1 MIQAAL
7 IASSAPQATML
18 RSPLLPAISKGL
30 AAMPPADRLIMV
42 VRLISAMI
50 TGVALCA
57 ARQPPGHPVWLCSQD
72 ITRTIPELETRPG
85 NCRIEHLVQLA
96 EEIGARIWRLI
107 AFQSDPSL
115 RSDLSD
121 LVSPLCRPAELVQ
134 VNPVPF
140 ARA

>member
-1 MIQAAL
+1 MIPAAL
-7 IASSAPQATML
+7 IASSTPPATML
-18 RSPLLPAISKGL
+18 RSPLLPAISEGL
-30 AAMPPADRLIMV
+30 AAMPPADRLTIMV
-42 VRLISAMI
+42 RLVSAMI
-50 TGVALCA
+50 VGVALCA
-57 ARQPPGHPVWLCSQD
+57 ARQPPGHPVRLCSQD
-72 ITRTIPELETRPG
+72 ITRAIPGLETRPG
-85 NCRIEHLVQLA
+85 DCHIEHLVQLA

-140 ARA
+140 AHA